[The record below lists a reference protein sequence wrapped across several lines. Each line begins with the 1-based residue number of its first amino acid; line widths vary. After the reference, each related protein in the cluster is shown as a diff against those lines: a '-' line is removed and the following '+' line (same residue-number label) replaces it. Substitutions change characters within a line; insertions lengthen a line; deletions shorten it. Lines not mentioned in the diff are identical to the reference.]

1 MALESSSCQRER
13 GERERERGR
22 EGGREGG
29 RECGERESRDRERE
43 RERVREEEG
52 ERERGREGEREGV
65 RVRVLVLA
73 LTLSMRVYQWSVL
86 SVRSKEER
94 GSLTSPRNWFRPNRS
109 QSHTLSHRV
118 LDDSSDSVNLY

>member
-1 MALESSSCQRER
+1 MWRKGEQGQRE
-13 GERERERGR
+13 GERESERGRGR
-22 EGGREGG
+22 EG
-29 RECGERESRDRERE
+29 
-43 RERVREEEG
+43 
-52 ERERGREGEREGV
+52 EGEREGV

-86 SVRSKEER
+86 SVRSREER